1 MNATKEYIYT
11 KEDMIRLDNDKNIH
25 YFPLVKDFVIKN
37 IFSKNPELLKNFL
50 ILQIE
55 DIIKLDPDN
64 TKMTIGNV
72 ELGKSNYK
80 EYNKTVD
87 TYVILNDNI
96 HIDLEYNYSPYSVVR
111 RRNRQYLN
119 KLSTKILESGD
130 NISKLNKL
138 YVIQVNLNAA
148 VSDNKFGED
157 IIIPFGKKTCKE
169 YPDYKY
175 IVLKNIEYYR
185 NLFYTSDVKLQK
197 DELCHVVISSRNF
210 KELFDTLDYVV
221 TSKTKNK
228 LIKEA
233 IDMFSDGFTLEQW
246 KKDNAEA
253 LNAIAR
259 YDAEVYYREE
269 GLKQGI
275 KEGKIAAITET
286 IKSMLNKNFSLEV
299 ISDITGKTEEEIK
312 EIKNSMM

>member
-1 MNATKEYIYT
+1 M
-11 KEDMIRLDNDKNIH
+11 
-25 YFPLVKDFVIKN
+25 
-37 IFSKNPELLKNFL
+37 
-50 ILQIE
+50 
-55 DIIKLDPDN
+55 
-64 TKMTIGNV
+64 
-72 ELGKSNYK
+72 
-80 EYNKTVD
+80 
-87 TYVILNDNI
+87 
-96 HIDLEYNYSPYSVVR
+96 
-111 RRNRQYLN
+111 
-119 KLSTKILESGD
+119 
-130 NISKLNKL
+130 

-269 GLKQGI
+269 GLK
-275 KEGKIAAITET
+275 EGKNTAITEI
-286 IKSMLNKNFSLEV
+286 IKSMLKEKCSLNL
-299 ISDITGKTEEEIK
+299 ISKVTGKSEEEIK
-312 EIKNSMM
+312 EIEKSMI